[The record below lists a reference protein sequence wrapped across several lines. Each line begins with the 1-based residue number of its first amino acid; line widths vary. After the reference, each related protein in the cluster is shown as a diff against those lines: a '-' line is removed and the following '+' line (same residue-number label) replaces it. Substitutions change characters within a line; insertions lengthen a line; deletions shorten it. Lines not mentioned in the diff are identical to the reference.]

1 MTDLAL
7 HQESDD
13 EERRRLGD
21 RLREARKYLG
31 LKQEEVATYLKI
43 PRTAL
48 TDIENG
54 QRRVEA
60 IELTRL
66 AKLYRQPV
74 AYFTGEDEAR
84 QLANDVAHLAR
95 QAADLSQQDRDEL
108 GRFAEYLRAR
118 VARRQGEPMAADY
131 TSAVRAGTMAAA
143 RLHQRLGLRKADRR
157 RRAATSTCSVR
168 SRRSTC
174 PFCCVP
180 FRGLLGA
187 YLSDPAPGVLVTT
200 QRPMSIQRFT
210 AAHEFGHFSL
220 RHQPSLDDE
229 SILRRMPM
237 TARRPEISRR
247 WRRTRLRSCS

>member
-1 MTDLAL
+1 MITLAPPAPAIATFPVAAVEACL
-7 HQESDD
+7 RGELIEAIKAEASIKGISLPTSPAEDRQNGLPGRTLSWWSPFFVRSSRSSASNFRKVLCALAVMSPWKVLLGTCCHESKRNGSRGKELSHDRFSTAARKAD
-13 EERRRLGD
+13 EEERRRLGD

-74 AYFTGEDEAR
+74 AYFTGEDEAG
-84 QLANDVAHLAR
+84 ANLPVDVAHLAR

-118 VARRQGEPMAADY
+118 
-131 TSAVRAGTMAAA
+131 S
-143 RLHQRLGLRKADRR
+143 
-157 RRAATSTCSVR
+157 RAAQ
-168 SRRSTC
+168 
-174 PFCCVP
+174 
-180 FRGLLGA
+180 G
-187 YLSDPAPGVLVTT
+187 
-200 QRPMSIQRFT
+200 
-210 AAHEFGHFSL
+210 
-220 RHQPSLDDE
+220 
-229 SILRRMPM
+229 
-237 TARRPEISRR
+237 
-247 WRRTRLRSCS
+247 